1 MEENLIRLILWLVF
15 IAVWVVSAL
24 AKKRKDDR
32 RVASGE
38 APDAEELREYF
49 GEDEPEEE
57 PHASGE
63 DEFRKFLR
71 TITGAEEEQP
81 EIKTAP
87 AAAHKPAEPRPE
99 EPVPAAARAAVKRP
113 EPAVVKEFKTGRP
126 VRMSQTSTRYARDW
140 DKNKLQGAV
149 VYSEIL
155 SPPRALRPYRAVKRD
170 SFRA

>member
-15 IAVWVVSAL
+15 IAVWVVSGL

-57 PHASGE
+57 PYASQE

-71 TITGAEEEQP
+71 TITGAEEEKP
-81 EIKTAP
+81 EVKTATAAKPPAAKPRTQEPGPAAAP
-87 AAAHKPAEPRPE
+87 AA
-99 EPVPAAARAAVKRP
+99 VKTP
-113 EPAVVKEFKTGRP
+113 EPEVVKGFRTGLTAGA
-126 VRMSQTSTRYARDW
+126 SQPFTRYARDW
-140 DKNKLQGAV
+140 DKNKLKSAV
-149 VYSEIL
+149 IYSEIL
-155 SPPRALRPYRAVKRD
+155 SPPRALRPYRALKRD
-170 SFRA
+170 SFRM